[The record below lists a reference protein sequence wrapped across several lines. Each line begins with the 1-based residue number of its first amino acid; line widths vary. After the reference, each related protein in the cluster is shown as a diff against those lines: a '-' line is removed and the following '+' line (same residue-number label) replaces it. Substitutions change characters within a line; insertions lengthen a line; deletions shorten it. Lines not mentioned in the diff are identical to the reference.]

1 MTGKLESV
9 DYIVIGAGM
18 AGASTAWG
26 LSRHGRTV
34 LLERESQPGYH
45 STGRSAALFTEGYG
59 NAAMRALTRASRAFF
74 EAPPPEFTSSPF
86 LARRGVLTFAAPEM
100 EANFAKEL
108 ADLAAKLS
116 ATRIVKPA
124 EAKSLFPLL
133 NVERNPL
140 AFFEPSATDLDVH
153 AIHQGFLRGFKAN
166 GGVLLTDAEVTG
178 IAPGWTVEVSDGRQ
192 WRAPILANAAGAWV
206 DVVAGMAGVRPI
218 GLVPKRRTA
227 ILFDPP
233 SGLEI
238 EPWPMANDLGETV
251 YVKPDAGKLL
261 ASPADETPSP
271 PTDAQPE
278 ELDVAIV
285 VDRMETEFEL
295 KVGRISHR
303 WAGLRSFV
311 KDKTI
316 VAGFAPDA
324 PGFFFVGGQG
334 GYGIQTSAA
343 MSSVVSSL
351 IRDGKLP
358 DHVASEGVSP
368 ADLAV
373 DRPGLR

>member
-1 MTGKLESV
+1 MTGGAESV
-9 DYIVIGAGM
+9 DFIVIGAGM

-26 LSRHGRTV
+26 LSRFGRTL

-59 NAAMRALTRASRAFF
+59 NAAMRALTRAGRRFF
-74 EAPPPEFTSSPF
+74 ENPPAEFTSAPF
-86 LARRGVLTFAAPEM
+86 LTRRGVLTFAAAENQADFD
-100 EANFAKEL
+100 EAYEEL
-108 ADLAAKLS
+108 AANLP
-116 ATRIVKPA
+116 ATRVLSPD
-124 EAKSLFPLL
+124 EAKAMFPTLD
-133 NVERNPL
+133 VDRNPL
-140 AFFEPSATDLDVH
+140 SFFEPDATDLDVH

-166 GGVLLTDAEVTG
+166 GGTLLTNAEVTG
-178 IAPGWTVEVSDGRQ
+178 ITPGWRVEIADGRR
-192 WRAPILANAAGAWV
+192 WEAPILANAAGAWV
-206 DVVAGMAGVRPI
+206 DEVAAMAGVRTI

-227 ILFDPP
+227 ILFEPP
-233 SGLEI
+233 AGASIDHL
-238 EPWPMANDLGETV
+238 PMANELNETV
-251 YVKPDAGKLL
+251 YIKPDAGRFL

-278 ELDVAIV
+278 ELDVAIT
-285 VDRMETEFEL
+285 VDRLETEFAL

-324 PGFFFVGGQG
+324 PGFFFVAGQG

-343 MSSVVSSL
+343 MAEVVSGL
-351 IRDGKLP
+351 IRDGALP
-358 DHVASEGVSP
+358 EHVAAEGVTK
-368 ADLAV
+368 ADLAA